1 MGDRLEYQRTDEN
14 VVEEGK
20 GEVVWQKAT
29 IVKMITSNPSMY
41 VGEQSGGSA
50 VGGKGRL
57 DVVVL
62 HIWLCVSSCACRK
75 L

>member
-1 MGDRLEYQRTDEN
+1 MEYQRTDEN

-50 VGGKGRL
+50 VGGGREVGCRGVTRMVVR
-57 DVVVL
+57 VVVS
-62 HIWLCVSSCACRK
+62 VS
-75 L
+75 